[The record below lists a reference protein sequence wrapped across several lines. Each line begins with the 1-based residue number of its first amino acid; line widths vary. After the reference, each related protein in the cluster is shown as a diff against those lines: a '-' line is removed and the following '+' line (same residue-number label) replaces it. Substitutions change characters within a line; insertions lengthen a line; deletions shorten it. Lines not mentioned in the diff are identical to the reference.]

1 MSADNFALLG
11 VWSFALKSDCG
22 FRKQNY
28 HSTLPFNFEHMSQS
42 VGTTVGQTAGFLG
55 FLGFLGALGPFGFF
69 EGFFLG
75 LSGAAITLEGG
86 PVGLHLFII
95 ELKPIFSQF
104 SKFPSSDF

>member
-11 VWSFALKSDCG
+11 VWSFALESDYG
-22 FRKQNY
+22 FRKQND
-28 HSTLPFNFEHMSQS
+28 HSTLPLNFEHMSQS
-42 VGTTVGQTAGFLG
+42 VGTTVGHTAGFLG
-55 FLGFLGALGPFGFF
+55 FLGFLGAFGFF